1 MFFTSTS
8 GDFNPDMTDFRTLGV
23 FSLVPMVILIQIWLI
38 SEHWVFFTSTN
49 GDFNPDMTDF
59 RTLQWMDTRFLKV
72 TELSSSHTQLTV
84 MPVCSLIRKTSV
96 QTDGETGRSLQ
107 DTNQAF
113 LSKQFTVFSVGNI
126 AFLCH
131 ELYELCYQECPVTI
145 YCCFVFCSPGDS
157 ARKLFSFGGGSRSC
171 VGETLVGSIV
181 KVLNSDV
188 FIKYYCF

>member
-1 MFFTSTS
+1 MFF
-8 GDFNPDMTDFRTLGV
+8 
-23 FSLVPMVILIQIWLI
+23 I
-38 SEHWVFFTSTN
+38 STN

-113 LSKQFTVFSVGNI
+113 LSKQFT
-126 AFLCH
+126 
-131 ELYELCYQECPVTI
+131 
-145 YCCFVFCSPGDS
+145 FCL
-157 ARKLFSFGGGSRSC
+157 K
-171 VGETLVGSIV
+171 
-181 KVLNSDV
+181 
-188 FIKYYCF
+188 YCFSLS